1 MKPVIQIW
9 IKEEGL
15 RQIARDKYPSTWWR
29 QCPAGV
35 DIDAHRVICI
45 SVSLDWFV
53 AMRDYE
59 AELDKDSGL
68 PF

>member
-15 RQIARDKYPSTWWR
+15 KQITRDKYPSTWWR
-29 QCPAGV
+29 QAP
-35 DIDAHRVICI
+35 IDTDAICI

-53 AMRDYE
+53 RMRDYE
-59 AELDKDSGL
+59 TELDKGSDL

>member
-9 IKEEGL
+9 IKEKAL
-15 RQIARDKYPSTWWR
+15 DTIARGQYPSTWWR
-29 QCPAGV
+29 QYPMGV
-35 DIDAHRVICI
+35 DAICI
-45 SVSLDWFV
+45 SVSSDWFV

-59 AELDKDSGL
+59 EELNKDSGL

>member
-15 RQIARDKYPSTWWR
+15 KQIARDKYPSTWR
-29 QCPAGV
+29 RRCP
-35 DIDAHRVICI
+35 DNTDAICI
-45 SVSLDWFV
+45 TVSLDWYV

-59 AELDKDSGL
+59 TELDKDSGL

>member
-15 RQIARDKYPSTWWR
+15 KQIARDKYPSTWWR
-29 QCPAGV
+29 RCP
-35 DIDAHRVICI
+35 DNTDAICI
-45 SVSLDWFV
+45 TVSLDSYV

-59 AELDKDSGL
+59 TELDKNSGL

>member
-15 RQIARDKYPSTWWR
+15 KQITRDKYPSSWWR
-29 QCPAGV
+29 QYPMGV
-35 DIDAHRVICI
+35 DAICI
-45 SVSLDWFV
+45 TVSMDWYV

-59 AELDKDSGL
+59 QELDKDSGL

>member
-15 RQIARDKYPSTWWR
+15 KQIVRDKYPSTWWR
-29 QCPAGV
+29 RCP
-35 DIDAHRVICI
+35 DNTDAICI
-45 SVSLDWFV
+45 TVSMDWYV

-59 AELDKDSGL
+59 TELDKNSGL

>member
-15 RQIARDKYPSTWWR
+15 KQITRDKYPSTWWSR
-29 QCPAGV
+29 KPDNV
-35 DIDAHRVICI
+35 DAICI
-45 SVSLDWFV
+45 SVSMDWYV
-53 AMRDYE
+53 RMRDYE
-59 AELDKDSGL
+59 TELDKGSDL

>member
-15 RQIARDKYPSTWWR
+15 KQITRDKYPSTWWR
-29 QCPAGV
+29 QAPS
-35 DIDAHRVICI
+35 DTDAICI
-45 SVSLDWFV
+45 SVTSDWFV
-53 AMRDYE
+53 KMRDYE
-59 AELDKDSGL
+59 AELNKDSGL

>member
-15 RQIARDKYPSTWWR
+15 KQITRDKYPSTWWR
-29 QCPAGV
+29 RKP
-35 DIDAHRVICI
+35 DNEDAICI
-45 SVSLDWFV
+45 SVSMDWYV
-53 AMRDYE
+53 RMRDYE
-59 AELDKDSGL
+59 TELDKGSDL

>member
-9 IKEEGL
+9 IKEKGL
-15 RQIARDKYPSTWWR
+15 DQIARDKYPSTWWR
-29 QCPAGV
+29 QAP
-35 DIDAHRVICI
+35 IDRHAICI

-53 AMRDYE
+53 SMRDYE
-59 AELDKDSGL
+59 EELDKDSGL

>member
-9 IKEEGL
+9 IKEKGL
-15 RQIARDKYPSTWWR
+15 DQIARDKYPSTWWR
-29 QCPAGV
+29 QAPS
-35 DIDAHRVICI
+35 DPDAICI

-59 AELDKDSGL
+59 TELDKNSGL

>member
-15 RQIARDKYPSTWWR
+15 KQITRDKYPSTWWR
-29 QCPAGV
+29 RKP
-35 DIDAHRVICI
+35 DNEDAI
-45 SVSLDWFV
+45 SMDWYV
-53 AMRDYE
+53 RMRDYE
-59 AELDKDSGL
+59 TELDKGSDL

>member
-9 IKEEGL
+9 IKEKGL
-15 RQIARDKYPSTWWR
+15 DQIKRDKYPSTWWR
-29 QCPAGV
+29 KAPS
-35 DIDAHRVICI
+35 DTDAICI

>member
-9 IKEEGL
+9 IQEEGL
-15 RQIARDKYPSTWWR
+15 KQIARDKYPSTWWR
-29 QCPAGV
+29 RCP
-35 DIDAHRVICI
+35 DNTDAICI
-45 SVSLDWFV
+45 TVSLDWYV

-59 AELDKDSGL
+59 TELDKNSGL

>member
-1 MKPVIQIW
+1 MRTPMKPVIQIW
-9 IKEEGL
+9 VKEKSLG
-15 RQIARDKYPSTWWR
+15 IITKGMYPSTWWR
-29 QCPAGV
+29 QAPS
-35 DIDAHRVICI
+35 DTDAICI

-59 AELDKDSGL
+59 TELNKGNDL

>member
-15 RQIARDKYPSTWWR
+15 KQITRDKYPSTWWR
-29 QCPAGV
+29 QAPSDPNA
-35 DIDAHRVICI
+35 ICI

-53 AMRDYE
+53 RMRV
-59 AELDKDSGL
+59 
-68 PF
+68 